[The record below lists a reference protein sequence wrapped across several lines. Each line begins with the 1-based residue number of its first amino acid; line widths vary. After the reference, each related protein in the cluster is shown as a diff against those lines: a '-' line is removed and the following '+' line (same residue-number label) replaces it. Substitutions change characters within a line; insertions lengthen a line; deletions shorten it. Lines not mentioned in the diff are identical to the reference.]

1 MFGLRFLERE
11 LQKSGSRR
19 AGDSGLIGRALYT
32 IRCIAIVFNSKVRAE
47 VLSMRRVVFGAA
59 CVIALAF
66 VALSSAAHANVL
78 VRVDRATQTMDV
90 SVDGA
95 SVYRWPV
102 STRRRG
108 FGTPAGTFRP
118 QRMAA
123 RWFSTVY
130 YNAPMP
136 HAIFFHG
143 GYAIHG
149 SYDIARLGGPA
160 SHGCIRL
167 HPSAAAALFGI
178 VQREGM
184 QNTTI
189 VVR

>member
-1 MFGLRFLERE
+1 
-11 LQKSGSRR
+11 
-19 AGDSGLIGRALYT
+19 
-32 IRCIAIVFNSKVRAE
+32 
-47 VLSMRRVVFGAA
+47 MRRIAFAA
-59 CVIALAF
+59 LCAALPF
-66 VALSSAAHANVL
+66 VALSSYADANVL
-78 VRVDRATQTMDV
+78 VRVDRAQTMDV

-95 SVYRWPV
+95 SLYRWPV
-102 STRRRG
+102 STGRRG

-143 GYAIHG
+143 GFAIHG

-167 HPSAAAALFGI
+167 HPSAAATLFGI
-178 VQREGM
+178 VQREGAH
-184 QNTTI
+184 NTTI
-189 VVR
+189 VVH

>member
-1 MFGLRFLERE
+1 MRRFIVASL
-11 LQKSGSRR
+11 L
-19 AGDSGLIGRALYT
+19 AVICVLALP
-32 IRCIAIVFNSKVRAE
+32 AVRAE
-47 VLSMRRVVFGAA
+47 
-59 CVIALAF
+59 
-66 VALSSAAHANVL
+66 ANVL
-78 VRVDRATQTMDV
+78 VRVSRGSQTMDV

-95 SVYRWPV
+95 PLYTWRV
-102 STRRRG
+102 STGRAG
-108 FGTPAGTFRP
+108 FGTPAGVFHP

-143 GYAIHG
+143 GFAIHG

-167 HPSAAAALFGI
+167 HPNDAAVLFNL
-178 VQREGM
+178 VQRQGM
-184 QNTTI
+184 HNTTI
-189 VVR
+189 VVQ

>member
-1 MFGLRFLERE
+1 M
-11 LQKSGSRR
+11 RR
-19 AGDSGLIGRALYT
+19 
-32 IRCIAIVFNSKVRAE
+32 IVFAALCAVLALSAVSRAE
-47 VLSMRRVVFGAA
+47 
-59 CVIALAF
+59 
-66 VALSSAAHANVL
+66 ANVL
-78 VRVDRATQTMDV
+78 VRVDRATQTMEV
-90 SVDGA
+90 AVDGA
-95 SVYRWPV
+95 SLYRWPV
-102 STRRRG
+102 STGRRG
-108 FGTPAGTFRP
+108 FGTRAGTFHP
-118 QRMAA
+118 QRMAP

-167 HPSAAAALFGI
+167 HPSAAATLFGI
-178 VQREGM
+178 IQREGM
-184 QNTTI
+184 HNTTI

>member
-1 MFGLRFLERE
+1 
-11 LQKSGSRR
+11 
-19 AGDSGLIGRALYT
+19 
-32 IRCIAIVFNSKVRAE
+32 
-47 VLSMRRVVFGAA
+47 MRRVVLAA
-59 CVIALAF
+59 PALPF
-66 VALSSAAHANVL
+66 VALPSGAEANVL
-78 VRVDRATQTMDV
+78 VRVDRATQTMNV

-95 SVYRWPV
+95 PVYQAGLDR
-102 STRRRG
+102 
-108 FGTPAGTFRP
+108 PAWVRNPARTFHP

-189 VVR
+189 VVH

>member
-1 MFGLRFLERE
+1 
-11 LQKSGSRR
+11 
-19 AGDSGLIGRALYT
+19 
-32 IRCIAIVFNSKVRAE
+32 
-47 VLSMRRVVFGAA
+47 MRRIMCAA
-59 CVIALAF
+59 LCAALPF
-66 VALSSAAHANVL
+66 VALPNNAEANVL

-95 SVYRWPV
+95 SLYRWPV
-102 STRRRG
+102 STGRRG

-130 YNAPMP
+130 YHAPMP

-143 GYAIHG
+143 GFAIHG

-167 HPSAAAALFGI
+167 HPSAAATLFGI
-178 VQREGM
+178 VQREGAH
-184 QNTTI
+184 NTTI
-189 VVR
+189 VVH

>member
-1 MFGLRFLERE
+1 M
-11 LQKSGSRR
+11 RR
-19 AGDSGLIGRALYT
+19 
-32 IRCIAIVFNSKVRAE
+32 IVFAAVCAVLALSAASRAE
-47 VLSMRRVVFGAA
+47 
-59 CVIALAF
+59 
-66 VALSSAAHANVL
+66 ANVL

-90 SVDGA
+90 TVDGA
-95 SVYRWPV
+95 SLYRWPV
-102 STRRRG
+102 STGRRG
-108 FGTPAGTFRP
+108 FGTRGGTFRP
-118 QRMAA
+118 QRMAP

-167 HPSAAAALFGI
+167 HPSAAATLFGI
-178 VQREGM
+178 IQREGM
-184 QNTTI
+184 HNTTI

>member
-1 MFGLRFLERE
+1 M
-11 LQKSGSRR
+11 RR
-19 AGDSGLIGRALYT
+19 
-32 IRCIAIVFNSKVRAE
+32 IVFAALCAALPFV
-47 VLSMRRVVFGAA
+47 VLSSCAD
-59 CVIALAF
+59 
-66 VALSSAAHANVL
+66 ANVL

-95 SVYRWPV
+95 SLYRWPV
-102 STRRRG
+102 STGRRG

-143 GYAIHG
+143 GFAIHG

-167 HPSAAAALFGI
+167 HPSAAATLFGI
-178 VQREGM
+178 VQREGAH
-184 QNTTI
+184 NTTI
-189 VVR
+189 VVH